1 MPQPTAFNA
10 LTSYVDDSSA
20 TIVRAFQELAENL
33 DHKPYPR
40 KTMMKPTKVWTFNE
54 IYSVEVL
61 DGNKLTAKV
70 IIDWTC
76 GQALYDRACLD
87 LFSVA
92 TELAE
97 NKWTASECEHCRVEG
112 ELAMQS
118 FSIVN
123 QFVDEDEALRLA
135 REFKDMLKDLSGLP

>member
-1 MPQPTAFNA
+1 
-10 LTSYVDDSSA
+10 
-20 TIVRAFQELAENL
+20 
-33 DHKPYPR
+33 
-40 KTMMKPTKVWTFNE
+40 MMKPTKVWTFPE

-87 LFSVA
+87 LHSA
-92 TELAE
+92 MTGLTENE
-97 NKWTASECEHCRVEG
+97 WTASDCYHERVKSDG
-112 ELAMQS
+112 VKSDAAMQS

-135 REFKDMLKDLSGLP
+135 DEFTATLKGLSGLP

>member
-1 MPQPTAFNA
+1 
-10 LTSYVDDSSA
+10 
-20 TIVRAFQELAENL
+20 
-33 DHKPYPR
+33 
-40 KTMMKPTKVWTFNE
+40 MMKPTKVWKFKQV
-54 IYSVEVL
+54 YSVEVL

-76 GQALYDRACLD
+76 GQSLYDRARLD

-92 TELAE
+92 TELTGNE
-97 NKWTASECEHCRVEG
+97 WTASECEHCRVGG
-112 ELAMQS
+112 ELAMLT

-135 REFKDMLKDLSGLP
+135 GELTGTIKDLSGLP